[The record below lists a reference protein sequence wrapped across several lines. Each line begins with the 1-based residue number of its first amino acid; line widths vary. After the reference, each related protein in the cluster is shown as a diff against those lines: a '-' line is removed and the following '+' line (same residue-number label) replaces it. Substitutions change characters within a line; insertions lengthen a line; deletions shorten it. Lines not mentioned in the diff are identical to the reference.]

1 MRGNIVD
8 IQKINVPEVYEDPDV
23 DNDNDI
29 EQNKTNSEIT
39 QKIKM
44 RGQIA
49 SVNDKEININENMK
63 SKIQMRG
70 NIVDIINVSEEIY
83 EDHDADNN
91 TMNETSQNK
100 HIKDSNK
107 ELNTKMKSKIKMRG
121 NIVSTRVQSND
132 IMKVNVSEEIY
143 PDSDSDDNKDDIHMN
158 KNDIKEVNNNIKMG
172 SSIGNDNNEQII
184 YEDCDVDDQKRSDI
198 NDKIKM
204 RSNSVSN
211 RKQPK
216 INVSDNND
224 EKNGIEMR
232 SSLVSNNNDDK
243 RSRMN
248 RNNNS
253 RSLMNTNIKQIK
265 YEDPDA
271 DNNENNEEKKKY
283 TKDQKKKKNSNI
295 TRLKN
300 RQ

>member
-132 IMKVNVSEEIY
+132 IMKTNVSNG
-143 PDSDSDDNKDDIHMN
+143 D
-158 KNDIKEVNNNIKMG
+158 DIKEVNNKIKMR
-172 SSIGNDNNEQII
+172 SSIGNDNIMKTSVSEQII
-184 YEDCDVDDQKRSDI
+184 CD
-198 NDKIKM
+198 NKIKM
-204 RSNSVSN
+204 RSNIVSN
-211 RKQPK
+211 RKQSK
-216 INVSDNND
+216 INVCDNDD
-224 EKNGIEMR
+224 EKNDKKNGIKMR
-232 SSLVSNNNDDK
+232 SSLISNNNDDN
-243 RSRMN
+243 RSIMN
-248 RNNNS
+248 
-253 RSLMNTNIKQIK
+253 
-265 YEDPDA
+265 
-271 DNNENNEEKKKY
+271 
-283 TKDQKKKKNSNI
+283 
-295 TRLKN
+295 
-300 RQ
+300 